1 MDPVQFFFHKNSIF
15 SFLNIVYQKWPRVRN
30 FVRFFGVILIRLYFE
45 MGPFEQKLDY
55 VWQLLKTCVKDAK
68 KWLMKNQIH
77 FLYHKTR

>member
-1 MDPVQFFFHKNSIF
+1 MTKFSQINFQSKLTSNDPENW
-15 SFLNIVYQKWPRVRN
+15 SFREI
-30 FVRFFGVILIRLYFE
+30 FGVILIRLYFE